1 MTEIWRKGLVLVL
14 LTVCILGCANAATDQ
29 GDASALGVM
38 FSGLNSPQQL
48 TGWTANNGDPCGQ
61 SWKGVT
67 CSDQRVTEIKLS
79 NLALSGSVGY
89 SLQSLTSLKELD
101 LSNNNLAG
109 DIPYDIP
116 QNLQRL
122 NLAFNQ
128 FTGSVPYSI
137 NQMHSLQYLNLAHNQ
152 LQNQL
157 SDMFGPLSS
166 LSTLDLSFNS
176 LTGDLPESF
185 KNLTSMNSM
194 YLQNNQLTGTI
205 DVLANLPLNTLWV
218 TVIILLFPYNV
229 NDPVILT
236 FVIVVFMSHRYVS
249 NNHFTGWIPDQLKS
263 INLQKDGNSWSLGP
277 APPPPPGTP
286 PATRNNRNHKSGSN
300 SSPSDGDSSGGPGGG
315 SKSGIGGGVIAGI
328 VISILIVGA
337 LVAFFLVKRRSRRT
351 SSDIEKLDNQPFAPL
366 PSNEVQDSNLN
377 MLCMLKVV
385 EMQRTYDVNNSVEM
399 KSIQSAS
406 SVDTKTFDTPASIN
420 LRPPPVDRHKSFD
433 EEDFSKKPFVVK
445 KAVAAPKNV
454 ASYSIADLQMATGSF
469 SVENLLGEGSFGRFY
484 RAQFDDS
491 QVLAVKKINSSVL
504 PSELSDDF
512 IEVVLNISE
521 LHHTNVT
528 KLVGYCSEHGQH
540 LLVYEFHKNGSLHE
554 FLHLSDE
561 YSKPLIW
568 NSRVK
573 IALGTARALESSQPV
588 EGDAVNLLLL
598 FFPLHL
604 HHACE
609 TVHQFYVDC
618 VQVLPTLV
626 TRPFEP
632 CKARYLHEGC
642 SPSIVHKNIKSENI
656 LLDAELNPHLSDSG
670 LATFIPNADQV
681 LNHDDVTMS
690 GYGAPEVTMSG
701 QYSLKSDVY
710 SFGVVM
716 LELLTGR
723 KPFDSTRP
731 RLEQSLVRWATPQ
744 LHDIDALSKMV
755 DPALEG
761 LYPVKSLSRFAD
773 VIALCVQPEP
783 EFRPPMS
790 EVVQAL
796 VRLVQ
801 RANMS
806 KRTIGTDQGASQRT
820 DNAVAD
826 DAHDYAS

>member
-1 MTEIWRKGLVLVL
+1 MVKNWRKGLVLVL
-14 LTVCILGCANAATDQ
+14 FTVCILGFKPRCANGATDQ

-38 FSGLNSPQQL
+38 FSSLNSPQQL

-67 CSDQRVTEIKLS
+67 CSGQHVTEIKLS
-79 NLALSGSVGY
+79 NLGLSGSMGY

-101 LSNNNLAG
+101 MSHNNLSG
-109 DIPYDIP
+109 DIPYNIP

-122 NLAFNQ
+122 NLASNQ
-128 FTGSVPYSI
+128 FTGGVPYSI
-137 NQMHSLQYLNLAHNQ
+137 NQMHSLQYLNLGHNK

-157 SDMFGPLSS
+157 NDMFGPLSS
-166 LSTLDLSFNS
+166 LSTLDLSFNA

-194 YLQNNQLTGTI
+194 YLQNNQFTGTI
-205 DVLANLPLNTLWV
+205 DVLANLPLDNL
-218 TVIILLFPYNV
+218 
-229 NDPVILT
+229 D
-236 FVIVVFMSHRYVS
+236 VS

-263 INLQKDGNSWSLGP
+263 VNLQKDGNSWSSGP

-286 PATRNNRNHKSGSN
+286 PANRNNRNHKSGSN
-300 SSPSDGDSSGGPGGG
+300 SSPSDGGFGGG
-315 SKSGIGGGVIAGI
+315 SSKSGIGGGGIAGI

-337 LVAFFLVKRRSRRT
+337 IVAFFLVKKRSRRS
-351 SSDIEKLDNQPFAPL
+351 SSDIEKLDSQPLAPL
-366 PSNEVQDSNLN
+366 ASNEVQ
-377 MLCMLKVV
+377 
-385 EMQRTYDVNNSVEM
+385 EM
-399 KSIQSAS
+399 KYIHS
-406 SVDTKTFDTPASIN
+406 SSSLDTKTFDTPASIN
-420 LRPPPVDRHKSFD
+420 IRPPPIDRHKSFD
-433 EEDFSKKPFVVK
+433 DEDFSKKPIVVK
-445 KAVAAPKNV
+445 KAVPAPTNV
-454 ASYSIADLQMATGSF
+454 TSYSIADLQMATGSF
-469 SVENLLGEGSFGRFY
+469 NVENLLGEGSFGRVY
-484 RAQFDDS
+484 RAQFDDGK
-491 QVLAVKKINSSVL
+491 VLAVKKIDSSAL
-504 PSELSDDF
+504 PSEMSDDF
-512 IEVVLNISE
+512 IEIVSNISQ

-528 KLVGYCSEHGQH
+528 ELVGYCSEHGLH
-540 LLVYEFHKNGSLHE
+540 LLVYEFHKNGSLYD

-573 IALGTARALESSQPV
+573 IALGTARALE
-588 EGDAVNLLLL
+588 
-598 FFPLHL
+598 
-604 HHACE
+604 
-609 TVHQFYVDC
+609 
-618 VQVLPTLV
+618 
-626 TRPFEP
+626 
-632 CKARYLHEGC
+632 YLHEVC
-642 SPSIVHKNIKSENI
+642 SPSVVHKNIKSANI

-681 LNHDDVTMS
+681 LNRDDLGS
-690 GYGAPEVTMSG
+690 GYSAPEATMSG
-701 QYSLKSDVY
+701 QCSLKSDVY

-723 KPFDSTRP
+723 KPFDSKRP

-755 DPALEG
+755 DPTLKG

-806 KRTIGTDQGASQRT
+806 KRTIGTDQGASQLT
-820 DNAVAD
+820 HNPD
-826 DAHDYAS
+826 DTHDYMS

>member
-48 TGWTANNGDPCGQ
+48 TGWTASNGDPCGQ

-205 DVLANLPLNTLWV
+205 DVLANLPLDTL
-218 TVIILLFPYNV
+218 
-229 NDPVILT
+229 
-236 FVIVVFMSHRYVS
+236 YVS
-249 NNHFTGWIPDQLKS
+249 NNRFNGWIPDQLKS

-300 SSPSDGDSSGGPGGG
+300 RSPSDGDSSGGPGGG

-351 SSDIEKLDNQPFAPL
+351 CSDIEKLDNQPFAPL

-484 RAQFDDS
+484 RAQFDDGK
-491 QVLAVKKINSSVL
+491 VLAVKKINSSVL

-512 IEVVLNISE
+512 IEVVSNISE

-573 IALGTARALESSQPV
+573 IALGTARALE
-588 EGDAVNLLLL
+588 
-598 FFPLHL
+598 
-604 HHACE
+604 
-609 TVHQFYVDC
+609 
-618 VQVLPTLV
+618 
-626 TRPFEP
+626 
-632 CKARYLHEGC
+632 YLHEGC

-656 LLDAELNPHLSDSG
+656 LLDAELNPRLSDSG

-806 KRTIGTDQGASQRT
+806 KRTIGTDQGASQRN

-826 DAHDYAS
+826 DAHDHVS

>member
-1 MTEIWRKGLVLVL
+1 
-14 LTVCILGCANAATDQ
+14 
-29 GDASALGVM
+29 
-38 FSGLNSPQQL
+38 
-48 TGWTANNGDPCGQ
+48 
-61 SWKGVT
+61 
-67 CSDQRVTEIKLS
+67 
-79 NLALSGSVGY
+79 
-89 SLQSLTSLKELD
+89 D

-205 DVLANLPLNTLWV
+205 DVLANLPLDTL
-218 TVIILLFPYNV
+218 
-229 NDPVILT
+229 
-236 FVIVVFMSHRYVS
+236 YVS
-249 NNHFTGWIPDQLKS
+249 NNRFTGWIPDQLKS

-337 LVAFFLVKRRSRRT
+337 LVAFFLVKRRSRT

-366 PSNEVQDSNLN
+366 PSNEVQGLSFRTYVLGFVTLDSNLN

-484 RAQFDDS
+484 RAQFDDGK
-491 QVLAVKKINSSVL
+491 VLAVKKINSSVL

-512 IEVVLNISE
+512 IEVVSNISE

-573 IALGTARALESSQPV
+573 IALGTARALE
-588 EGDAVNLLLL
+588 
-598 FFPLHL
+598 
-604 HHACE
+604 
-609 TVHQFYVDC
+609 
-618 VQVLPTLV
+618 
-626 TRPFEP
+626 
-632 CKARYLHEGC
+632 YLHEGC

-670 LATFIPNADQV
+670 LATLIPNADQV

-710 SFGVVM
+710 SFGVIM

-761 LYPVKSLSRFAD
+761 LYPVKSLSRFTD

-826 DAHDYAS
+826 DAHDHVS

>member
-1 MTEIWRKGLVLVL
+1 MAEIWRKGLVLVL

-38 FSGLNSPQQL
+38 FSSLNSPQQL

-79 NLALSGSVGY
+79 NLALSGSMGY

-101 LSNNNLAG
+101 LSHNNLAG

-194 YLQNNQLTGTI
+194 YLQNNQFTGTI
-205 DVLANLPLNTLWV
+205 DVLANLPLDTL
-218 TVIILLFPYNV
+218 
-229 NDPVILT
+229 
-236 FVIVVFMSHRYVS
+236 YVS
-249 NNHFTGWIPDQLKS
+249 NNRFTGWIPDQLKS

-277 APPPPPGTP
+277 APPPPPGTT

-300 SSPSDGDSSGGPGGG
+300 SSPSDGGSSGGPGEG
-315 SKSGIGGGVIAGI
+315 SKSGIGGGGIAGI
-328 VISILIVGA
+328 VIFILIVGA

-351 SSDIEKLDNQPFAPL
+351 SSDIEKFDNQPFAPL
-366 PSNEVQDSNLN
+366 PSNEVKDSNLN

-385 EMQRTYDVNNSVEM
+385 EMRRTYDVNNSVEM

-406 SVDTKTFDTPASIN
+406 SVDTKTFDKPASIN

-445 KAVAAPKNV
+445 KAVAAPKTV

-484 RAQFDDS
+484 RAQFDDGK
-491 QVLAVKKINSSVL
+491 VLAVKKINSSAL

-512 IEVVLNISE
+512 IEVVSNISE

-540 LLVYEFHKNGSLHE
+540 LLVYDFHKNGSLHE

-573 IALGTARALESSQPV
+573 IALGTARALE
-588 EGDAVNLLLL
+588 
-598 FFPLHL
+598 
-604 HHACE
+604 
-609 TVHQFYVDC
+609 
-618 VQVLPTLV
+618 
-626 TRPFEP
+626 
-632 CKARYLHEGC
+632 
-642 SPSIVHKNIKSENI
+642 
-656 LLDAELNPHLSDSG
+656 
-670 LATFIPNADQV
+670 
-681 LNHDDVTMS
+681 
-690 GYGAPEVTMSG
+690 
-701 QYSLKSDVY
+701 
-710 SFGVVM
+710 
-716 LELLTGR
+716 
-723 KPFDSTRP
+723 
-731 RLEQSLVRWATPQ
+731 
-744 LHDIDALSKMV
+744 
-755 DPALEG
+755 
-761 LYPVKSLSRFAD
+761 
-773 VIALCVQPEP
+773 
-783 EFRPPMS
+783 
-790 EVVQAL
+790 
-796 VRLVQ
+796 
-801 RANMS
+801 
-806 KRTIGTDQGASQRT
+806 
-820 DNAVAD
+820 
-826 DAHDYAS
+826 

>member
-1 MTEIWRKGLVLVL
+1 MVKNWRKGLVLVL
-14 LTVCILGCANAATDQ
+14 FTVCILGFKPRFANGATDQ
-29 GDASALGVM
+29 GDASALGGF
-38 FSGLNSPQQL
+38 FSSLNSPQQL
-48 TGWTANNGDPCGQ
+48 TGWTASNGDPCGQ

-67 CSDQRVTEIKLS
+67 CAGQRVTEIKLS
-79 NLALSGSVGY
+79 NLGLSGSMGY

-101 LSNNNLAG
+101 LSHNNLAG
-109 DIPYDIP
+109 DIPYITLS
-116 QNLQRL
+116 NLQRL
-122 NLAFNQ
+122 NLAYNQ
-128 FTGSVPYSI
+128 FTGGVPYSF
-137 NQMHSLQYLNLAHNQ
+137 NQMPSLQYLNLGHNR

-185 KNLTSMNSM
+185 KNLTSINSM
-194 YLQNNQLTGTI
+194 YLQNNQFTGTI
-205 DVLANLPLNTLWV
+205 DVLANLPVDNL
-218 TVIILLFPYNV
+218 
-229 NDPVILT
+229 D
-236 FVIVVFMSHRYVS
+236 VS

-263 INLQKDGNSWSLGP
+263 INLQKDGNSWSSGP

-286 PATRNNRNHKSGSN
+286 PATRNKRNHKSGS
-300 SSPSDGDSSGGPGGG
+300 DSSSSDSGGG
-315 SKSGIGGGVIAGI
+315 SKSGIGGGGIAGI

-337 LVAFFLVKRRSRRT
+337 IVAFFLVKKRSRKS
-351 SSDIEKLDNQPFAPL
+351 SSDIEKLDKQPFAPL
-366 PSNEVQDSNLN
+366 ASNEVQ
-377 MLCMLKVV
+377 
-385 EMQRTYDVNNSVEM
+385 EM
-399 KSIQSAS
+399 KSVHS
-406 SVDTKTFDTPASIN
+406 SSSLESKTFDTPTSIN
-420 LRPPPVDRHKSFD
+420 LRPPPIDRHKSFD
-433 EEDFSKKPFVVK
+433 EDDFSKKPVVIK
-445 KAVAAPKNV
+445 KAVPAPTNV
-454 ASYSIADLQMATGSF
+454 TSYSIADLQMATSSF
-469 SVENLLGEGSFGRFY
+469 SVENLLGEGSFGRVY
-484 RAQFDDS
+484 RAQFDDGK
-491 QVLAVKKINSSVL
+491 VLAVKKIDSSVL
-504 PSELSDDF
+504 PSAMSDDF
-512 IEVVLNISE
+512 IEIVSNVSK

-528 KLVGYCSEHGQH
+528 ELVGYCSEHGQH
-540 LLVYEFHKNGSLHE
+540 LLLYEFHKNGSLHD

-573 IALGTARALESSQPV
+573 IALGTARALE
-588 EGDAVNLLLL
+588 
-598 FFPLHL
+598 
-604 HHACE
+604 
-609 TVHQFYVDC
+609 
-618 VQVLPTLV
+618 
-626 TRPFEP
+626 
-632 CKARYLHEGC
+632 YLHEVC
-642 SPSIVHKNIKSENI
+642 SPSVVHKNIQSANI

-670 LATFIPNADQV
+670 LAAFIPNADQV
-681 LNHDDVTMS
+681 LNRDDVGS
-690 GYGAPEVTMSG
+690 GYSAPEVTMSG

-755 DPALEG
+755 DPALKG

-806 KRTIGTDQGASQRT
+806 KRTVGTDQGASPRT
-820 DNAVAD
+820 ENPD
-826 DAHDYAS
+826 DTHDYMS